1 MGQKWGK
8 MGQKRGLFLRQIETP
23 KSPETLYFQGF
34 EAFLIHT
41 SHMQTMPA
49 VGSVPFSENSSKIK
63 ACRRFT

>member
-8 MGQKRGLFLRQIETP
+8 MGQKQGRFPIQFETP

-34 EAFLIHT
+34 EAFFIHT
-41 SHMQTMPA
+41 SHMLLVPA